1 MSFVKGTIHVSILNN
16 YMDFYKE
23 STVDK
28 IESSFSIRNNNESN
42 TKNNEKRK
50 SSLNKM
56 NEEEKKKK
64 KISKCP
70 KNNNL
75 YKKKKKRRKEK
86 NIISKKSRS
95 KKLIMFNIKGKDKK
109 NNINSN
115 MYDNVNN
122 QINNNNNNN
131 NNSNNK
137 INSCCKNVFKGSTN
151 KRNSKLLLK
160 DELKHIEK
168 YHKNMDNSFISMN
181 KNDMNMI
188 KKCKEKNH
196 PIRQM
201 NTKIKKKKF
210 NKKNLLISK
219 QLNKEIQILK
229 SNDSYIIYHMNEK
242 RKTEKEKEKEKKK
255 KKKKRELLNLCF
267 IIEKGHII
275 IYLMK
280 IKNNKIQKKLKKYVY
295 LKEIYSTLNMSNKET
310 YNNLNEQ
317 NKSEFIY
324 DDLKKVRQQN
334 KCDNKLYKMN
344 FKSLTHLKNE
354 MKNFIKDNDNN
365 NNFYNEDNS
374 VPEILSDDY
383 IILNKKKSNQLEN
396 KIYNNV
402 INHRYSSEDIYLNPS
417 KLKENNNNLVNSYI
431 MKENDMDEK
440 KLMSDIEKKEGRLIL
455 KNVNKKIQL
464 CNKSK
469 LDNEKNN
476 KEDNIKSC
484 NTKNKDNF
492 YKYINVLSI
501 NKLIKGETYL
511 EKRTNKSDSN
521 NEHESDNIYDDKKIK
536 YKSVANYTSEL
547 LQKID
552 NKNFFDES
560 KEKKK
565 KLKKMKKKKINSCV
579 NKNIIVHVNEDEHE
593 ERVKKKRKKKKNTNK
608 KYNIKNESE
617 HMFEDITS
625 INRCI
630 NSSNSSTYIYDEQL
644 CNGVINKDSSSSSSI
659 SSSSSSG
666 SISNNNN
673 NNNNSNNYIVLTG
686 NGQNISA
693 EEISEYITKQGLN
706 LKEYLIWKEIKIKE
720 SKELIHLNLDS
731 SFSVSKGA
739 GLYNYGQNIC
749 FFNSII
755 QAIIRIPYIC
765 KDLLNKLHS
774 INCEKRKKKT
784 FCFYCLFEQF
794 ACNIISK
801 KSVIKNVLIPYIK
814 KYMCNSYHIG
824 YQEDVHEYLRYF
836 LNSLEKTSF
845 FSSIYIQKMFTGVS
859 KNVTICMNCNNVSL
873 KYEQYYELSLDI
885 SSCNNLE
892 DALKHFLSKEMLA
905 GENGYYCEKC
915 KKKKKATK
923 QCVINKLPRVLTIQ
937 IKRFFMNSNFDIVKN
952 HKNISY
958 PLYLDMKYY
967 VNNYDLFE
975 NNFNNNVISLYE
987 KMNKTNCVRN
997 TTNGNNKKYNK
1008 IYHEN
1013 SSCNIKYNDH
1023 FVHANYNNREQ
1034 KILAKQKFSQQ
1045 NIRPEHS
1052 FIQKN
1057 INYKNDFF
1065 LNNINKKRECSNDD
1079 IISNINKN
1087 EEDIFFNN
1095 KENEYMM
1102 NEKCINTTNQCIKL
1116 RGGND
1121 NINIIHVLKII
1132 ENILI
1137 DLKENMCKKQI
1148 QNKLTSKG
1156 LRNMIREK
1164 KKLLIK
1170 ELKKIKFSKLYK
1182 DISLRIS
1189 KDIDMLYYYFKI
1201 NRENDQFKKII
1212 YKYKIDYYEYYV
1224 GSTNINTDF
1233 LNYNHNFDSP
1243 YKDYQNTPLQNNDEN
1258 NNRHSNV
1265 NFKEENMK
1273 NSNKKN
1279 NYFSFELTGLIKHI
1293 GSGTDYGHYIAL
1305 TKSNNNIYLQCDDNH
1320 ISYINR
1326 KDILNCVKNAY
1337 IFIYTCINPEF
1348 IDFYNKYVD
1357 VLEKKNF
1364 DINLPVFEKRI
1375 EFKERITMTKEK
1387 FINKSLCY

>member
-1 MSFVKGTIHVSILNN
+1 MSFVKGAIHVSILNN

-28 IESSFSIRNNNESN
+28 IETSFSIRNNNESN

-50 SSLNKM
+50 SSLCIM
-56 NEEEKKKK
+56 NDEEKMKN
-64 KISKCP
+64 KISKCI

-75 YKKKKKRRKEK
+75 YKNKKKRRKEK
-86 NIISKKSRS
+86 NIISNKSRS
-95 KKLIMFNIKGKDKK
+95 KKFLKFNIKGKDKK

-115 MYDNVNN
+115 IYNN
-122 QINNNNNNN
+122 ANNNKLKIKNKNNNNNNN
-131 NNSNNK
+131 NNK
-137 INSCCKNVFKGSTN
+137 INSCCRNVYKGSTN
-151 KRNSKLLLK
+151 KRNSKLLLNGEIK
-160 DELKHIEK
+160 HDEIFHTNI
-168 YHKNMDNSFISMN
+168 DNSFICMN
-181 KNDMNMI
+181 KNDMNLI
-188 KKCKEKNH
+188 RKCKENNH
-196 PIRQM
+196 PIKQM
-201 NTKIKKKKF
+201 NTKIKKKKY
-210 NKKNLLISK
+210 NKKNVLISK
-219 QLNKEIQILK
+219 QINKEIQMLK
-229 SNDSYIIYHMNEK
+229 SNNSYIMYHMNEK
-242 RKTEKEKEKEKKK
+242 RNIEKEKKK
-255 KKKKRELLNLCF
+255 KKCKKIVKSILYNRKRSHYYISNFLKTC
-267 IIEKGHII
+267 
-275 IYLMK
+275 MK

-295 LKEIYSTLNMSNKET
+295 LKDIYSTINMSNKQT
-310 YNNLNEQ
+310 CNNLNEQ
-317 NKSEFIY
+317 NKSQFFF
-324 DDLKKVRQQN
+324 DDLQKVRQVN

-344 FKSLTHLKNE
+344 FKSLKHQTNGKKN
-354 MKNFIKDNDNN
+354 NIKENDNN

-374 VPEILSDDY
+374 IAEILSDDY
-383 IILNKKKSNQLEN
+383 IILNKNKSNKMEN

-402 INHRYSSEDIYLNPS
+402 INHRHSSEDIYLNHS
-417 KLKENNNNLVNSYI
+417 KSKENNNNLVNSYV
-431 MKENDMDEK
+431 MKENNMEDKE
-440 KLMSDIEKKEGRLIL
+440 LMNDNEKKEGQLIL

-464 CNKSK
+464 CNESK
-469 LDNEKNN
+469 LDNEKKN
-476 KEDNIKSC
+476 KGDNIKLG
-484 NTKNKDNF
+484 NTKNKDNI
-492 YKYINVLSI
+492 YKYLNVLSI

-511 EKRTNKSDSN
+511 EKRTKKSDNS
-521 NEHESDNIYDDKKIK
+521 NEHKNDNIYDDKKIK
-536 YKSVANYTSEL
+536 YKSVENDTSEL
-547 LQKID
+547 LDKNID
-552 NKNFFDES
+552 NSNFFDEAN
-560 KEKKK
+560 EKKK
-565 KLKKMKKKKINSCV
+565 KLKKKKMNTCV
-579 NKNIIVHVNEDEHE
+579 NKNVMDYVNEDEYYLE
-593 ERVKKKRKKKKNTNK
+593 ERVKKKRKKKKKDNK
-608 KYNIKNESE
+608 KYNIKNKNESE
-617 HMFEDITS
+617 EIFEDV
-625 INRCI
+625 
-630 NSSNSSTYIYDEQL
+630 SSTNSCIDSNNSGTFIYDEEI
-644 CNGVINKDSSSSSSI
+644 CKHVINKGNI
-659 SSSSSSG
+659 
-666 SISNNNN
+666 ISNNNN
-673 NNNNSNNYIVLTG
+673 NNNNNNNYIVLTG
-686 NGQNISA
+686 NEKNMNA

-706 LKEYLIWKEIKIKE
+706 FKEYLIWKEIKIKE

-885 SSCNNLE
+885 SSSNNLE

-987 KMNKTNCVRN
+987 KMNKTNCVGS
-997 TTNGNNKKYNK
+997 TTNGPNKKNNK
-1008 IYHEN
+1008 IYHQN
-1013 SSCNIKYNDH
+1013 NSCNIKSNNH
-1023 FVHANYNNREQ
+1023 FVHTNYNNKGQ
-1034 KILAKQKFSQQ
+1034 NILTPEKLTQQ
-1045 NIRPEHS
+1045 NIIPEHS
-1052 FIQKN
+1052 FSKN
-1057 INYKNDFF
+1057 KVNYENDFF
-1065 LNNINKKRECSNDD
+1065 LNNMNKKRECSNDD

-1087 EEDIFFNN
+1087 ENIFFNN
-1095 KENEYMM
+1095 KDKEYMI
-1102 NEKCINTTNQCIKL
+1102 NEKYMNTNQCIKL
-1116 RGGND
+1116 RGGNH
-1121 NINIIHVLKII
+1121 NINMHVLKII

-1137 DLKENMCKKQI
+1137 DLKESMCQKQI
-1148 QNKLTSKG
+1148 QNKLTSKV

-1170 ELKKIKFSKLYK
+1170 QLKKIKFSKLYK

-1189 KDIDMLYYYFKI
+1189 KDIDMLYYYFKV

-1224 GSTNINTDF
+1224 GSTNINADF
-1233 LNYNHNFDSP
+1233 INYNHNFDSP
-1243 YKDYQNTPLQNNDEN
+1243 AKDHHNNNPHQNNDEN

-1265 NFKEENMK
+1265 NFKEGNAK

-1320 ISYINR
+1320 ISYINK

-1337 IFIYTCINPEF
+1337 VFIYTCINPEF

-1364 DINLPVFEKRI
+1364 DINLPVFEKRVK
-1375 EFKERITMTKEK
+1375 FKERITMPKEK